1 MENLDTQAPGQSG
14 MENLDTQA
22 PGQSGMENPET
33 LENWATTHST
43 KTFKTKRKTQH
54 RKLQI

>member
-1 MENLDTQAPGQSG
+1 

-33 LENWATTHST
+33 LAKLGNN
-43 KTFKTKRKTQH
+43 TQH
-54 RKLQI
+54 EDIQNKKKNTTQETTNMSNTCPTRKPG